1 MTFTA
6 INFTCSSCGAPQKFS
21 PLTGKLTCEFCRK
34 QTDIEFSQDI
44 IHEYDFDEAIVTLNT
59 QKNQVIEKNIKC
71 KKCGGTFTLTPY
83 SFSSNCPYCDT
94 PAITDFIREITPKSL
109 IPFTLTHTQAQVL
122 FKKWVGSRWFAP
134 SAFKKY
140 LDGENT
146 LTGYYLPYW
155 TYDSDTTSPYRGLRG
170 DIYHVTVS
178 KTVVQ
183 NGRQRQ
189 IRVQEPRIRWIPVSG
204 TVYVSFDDVTI
215 GASKTISRAIL
226 DSLEPWDTQA
236 LLPFDEKYLSGFEAE
251 EYTIGLDNGF
261 EFAKAKMSYKI
272 KKNIRYDIGGD
283 QQQIQQINTRHD
295 DVTYKNVLFPVWTAS
310 FKWKNKEYYYAI
322 NAQSGKVVGER
333 PYSTTKIILAVLAVL
348 SVVGVFLY
356 MNNEDVLQEL
366 MQGSKFGYHVGLVST
381 QILIP

>member
-71 KKCGGTFTLTPY
+71 KKCGGSFTLTPY

-170 DIYHVTVS
+170 DIYYVTVS

-189 IRVQEPRIRWIPVSG
+189 IRVQEPRIRWTPVSG

-333 PYSTTKIILAVLAVL
+333 PYSTTKIVLAVLAVFA
-348 SVVGVFLY
+348 VVGGFLY
-356 MNNEDVLQEL
+356 INNEGVLQEL
-366 MQGSKFGYHVGLVST
+366 MQGSGVTVHF
-381 QILIP
+381 